1 MPPAR
6 AVRRSLAAGRY
17 FRLTFTHSV
26 IRVDRLDDCSKTVT
40 VELDLYRIVT
50 CGHALLK
57 TATPQ
62 GSSPG
67 GGHSVALPE
76 TRPLAHQMHAP
87 EFWQR
92 LLWGVRQGG
101 KCWPTKTLVPGSE
114 A

>member
-1 MPPAR
+1 MD
-6 AVRRSLAAGRY
+6 S
-17 FRLTFTHSV
+17 
-26 IRVDRLDDCSKTVT
+26 
-40 VELDLYRIVT
+40 YRIVT

-101 KCWPTKTLVPGSE
+101 KCWPTKTLVPLAKERVYTIPYEVLVDRAKPRGSPSFSE
-114 A
+114 YSG